1 MSRFARNRRVFFF
14 EEPTFE
20 DSEPHVRSSVCH
32 ETGVLVQTP
41 ILPTGLTSA
50 QITTLQREL
59 LHSVLKDNRI
69 SHFVAWYYTP
79 MAMSFTGDLDPAL
92 TVYDCMDELSAF
104 AGAASDMRSNEEALF
119 RTADLVFTGGASL
132 FDSKRKQHS
141 SVHLFPSS
149 VDQSHFASARTIHH
163 DPDDQ
168 AMISKP
174 RFGYAGVIDE
184 RMDLDL
190 LRQVSNVRPDW
201 QFIMLGPVAK
211 IDPGSLPQAP
221 NIHWLGMK
229 AYNDLPHYFSGWDVG
244 ILPFAL
250 NESTRFI
257 SPTKTPEYLAAGLPV
272 VSTPIRDVVTPYSD
286 LGLVSIAATPQEFI
300 QAAESILQQTRKADW
315 LERVDHFLAK
325 SSWDK
330 TWMEMER
337 LIESKVSVDSNPI
350 AIESVL

>member
-1 MSRFARNRRVFFF
+1 
-14 EEPTFE
+14 
-20 DSEPHVRSSVCH
+20 
-32 ETGVLVQTP
+32 
-41 ILPTGLTSA
+41 
-50 QITTLQREL
+50 
-59 LHSVLKDNRI
+59 
-69 SHFVAWYYTP
+69 
-79 MAMSFTGDLDPAL
+79 
-92 TVYDCMDELSAF
+92 
-104 AGAASDMRSNEEALF
+104 
-119 RTADLVFTGGASL
+119 
-132 FDSKRKQHS
+132 
-141 SVHLFPSS
+141 
-149 VDQSHFASARTIHH
+149 
-163 DPDDQ
+163 
-168 AMISKP
+168 
-174 RFGYAGVIDE
+174 
-184 RMDLDL
+184 LDL

-272 VSTPIRDVVTPYSD
+272 LSTPIRDVVTPYSD

-315 LERVDHFLAK
+315 LERVDRFLAK

-330 TWMEMER
+330 TWTDMEQ
-337 LIESKVSVDSNPI
+337 LIESELSVDSNPI